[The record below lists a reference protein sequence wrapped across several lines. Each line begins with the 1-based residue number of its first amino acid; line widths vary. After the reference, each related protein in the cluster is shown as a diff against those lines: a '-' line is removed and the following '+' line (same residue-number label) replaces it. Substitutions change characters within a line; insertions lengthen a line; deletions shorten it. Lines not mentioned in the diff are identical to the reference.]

1 MDADTVRTAVALCER
16 HKLEITVAN
25 VAANV
30 ALRPGDY
37 NTLIMRG
44 LHADVRAALKR
55 AGFITV
61 DAATNRKA
69 DVADASLTDLE
80 ALLAIKEKNLKRVNA
95 QTKAL
100 RQLVEFLRI
109 KKDELGYEP
118 YVYLF
123 EEDARRIYAMHDL
136 ELPNNWGTRR

>member
-1 MDADTVRTAVALCER
+1 MDVEAVRTAVALCER
-16 HKLEITVAN
+16 HNLEINVAN

-30 ALRPGDY
+30 ALKPGDY

-44 LHADVRAALKR
+44 LHQDVRVALKR
-55 AGFITV
+55 AGYITV
-61 DAATNRKA
+61 DARTNRKA
-69 DVADASLTDLE
+69 DVADASLSELE
-80 ALLAIKEKNLKRVNA
+80 QLLEVKEKNLKRVNA
-95 QTKAL
+95 QTQAL

-123 EEDARRIYAMHDL
+123 EEDARHIYAMHGL